1 MLSRL
6 YSVYDSKALAYSPP
20 FMAGTDGLAVRM
32 LTELV
37 SDNITNIGRHPSDFR
52 LYCVGMFDDQS
63 GGLAPLAPA
72 EHIVDAVALVPYQ
85 KKLPLEES
93 P

>member
-20 FMAGTDGLAVRM
+20 FIAGTDGLAVRM
-32 LTELV
+32 LSELV
-37 SDNITNIGRHPSDFR
+37 GDNTTNIGRHPSDFR
-52 LYCVGMFDDQS
+52 LYCVGTFDDQS
-63 GGLAPLAPA
+63 GGLAPHMS

-85 KKLPLEES
+85 KKLPLEGEQ
-93 P
+93 